1 MSEQKPITRNSLG
14 RRLWQGACSLMGLLS
29 GIRLR
34 SETLMVIATCF
45 SAIAAGGSLWA
56 ALQQEKATYL
66 SQLYTKQIEL
76 IGPFYP
82 QFAPF
87 YKELR
92 SLAWRK
98 DAGSPSNLSAFGD
111 RVSKLHDFLET
122 QRGFLLVT
130 FPIGVTVLSDEMEEE
145 LGDIGQAVQ
154 KYDDADGRKALYRA
168 WERFR
173 DPYEK
178 LTDCVRTP
186 LQSGH
191 AIVYPMCN

>member
-14 RRLWQGACSLMGLLS
+14 RRLWQETCSLMGLLS
-29 GIRLR
+29 RIRLR

-45 SAIAAGGSLWA
+45 SAVAAGGSLWA
-56 ALQQEKATYL
+56 ALRQEKATYL

-82 QFAPF
+82 QLVPF
-87 YKELR
+87 YADLR

-98 DAGSPSNLSAFGD
+98 DAGSPSDLPAFGD
-111 RVSKLHDFLET
+111 RVSKLHDFLES
-122 QRGFLLVT
+122 QRGILLVT
-130 FPIGVTVLSDEMEEE
+130 FPIGVTALSDEMEKA
-145 LGDIGQAVQ
+145 LADIGQAVQ
-154 KYDDADGRKALYRA
+154 KYDDADGRNALYLA
-168 WERFR
+168 WESFR

-186 LQSGH
+186 LQSGQ